1 MKLYQTIQG
10 EMIDAICYN
19 IFGFES
25 GFLEEVL
32 EMNPGI
38 AALDD
43 PLPAG
48 IIVKVAEK
56 LATKTGGYGIM
67 GLNMNLVTATGSIM
81 PRFSLSIF
89 NCWKI
94 RCYKNSTN
102 NAFETIKI

>member
-43 PLPAG
+43 PLPTGTILKLPEKPA
-48 IIVKVAEK
+48 IKKREVVA
-56 LATKTGGYGIM
+56 L
-67 GLNMNLVTATGSIM
+67 
-81 PRFSLSIF
+81 
-89 NCWKI
+89 WD
-94 RCYKNSTN
+94 
-102 NAFETIKI
+102 